1 MSLRGKQAL
10 SEEFQ
15 LLMRWFWIDRFERFV
30 TGVEA
35 IALKNITF
43 AEEPLDDYLPG
54 KPHYPHS
61 LIIEGMAQTG
71 GLLLSQ
77 LQDFEARI
85 VLAKV
90 SKAEFFSLVEPG
102 DQLRLTARLQSVQ
115 PDGAILTGETH
126 VDDRLQGQ
134 FELTFAILNESYG
147 DTSFFEPVGL
157 MRMLRVLRLFDV
169 AVDPQ
174 GNRVSVPRAMLE
186 AEREEVQ
193 GYDLSPLL

>member
-1 MSLRGKQAL
+1 
-10 SEEFQ
+10 
-15 LLMRWFWIDRFERFV
+15 MRWFWIDRFERFV
-30 TGVEA
+30 SGVEA
-35 IALKNITF
+35 VALKNITF

-54 KPHYPHS
+54 RPHYPHS

-115 PDGAILTGETH
+115 PDGAIVTGETH
-126 VDDRLQGQ
+126 VGERLQGQ

-147 DTSFFEPVGL
+147 DSSFFEPVGL

-169 AVDPQ
+169 AVDQQGTRISIPQ
-174 GNRVSVPRAMLE
+174 PMLD
-186 AEREEVQ
+186 AEREEVRA
-193 GYDLSPLL
+193 YDLSPLIPE

>member
-1 MSLRGKQAL
+1 
-10 SEEFQ
+10 
-15 LLMRWFWIDRFERFV
+15 MRWFWIDRFERFV
-30 TGVEA
+30 SGVEA
-35 IALKNITF
+35 VALKNITF

-77 LQDFEARI
+77 LEDFEARI

-90 SKAEFFSLVEPG
+90 SKAEFFRLVEPG

-115 PDGAILTGETH
+115 PDGAIVEGQTH
-126 VDDRLQGQ
+126 VGQELQGQ
-134 FELTFAILNESYG
+134 FELTFAKLNESYG
-147 DTSFFEPVGL
+147 DSSFFEPVGL

-169 AVDPQ
+169 AVDQQ
-174 GNRVSVPRAMLE
+174 GNRIRPPQAILDQE
-186 AEREEVQ
+186 GEEVAA
-193 GYDLSPLL
+193 YDLSPLV